1 MRALKTIL
9 IILSFAT
16 SICHAQQNSTIQKY
30 TLTGFINKKIPVELN
45 ISISNQIILGNI
57 RYLNTKLKKPI
68 KIIGRVE
75 DQNQYSLHEF
85 ENDGNISGSIYATFK
100 NNKLE
105 GNWSATK
112 ADTSY
117 ATSLTVK
124 TNPNLKPEIFFP
136 LQTDQLAGEYSYQY
150 GEKGYQGNI
159 SIKKL
164 SGNIYTYDIGSVTHD
179 PGRNI
184 ADASGKA
191 ILKNNQLIIQVNKSC
206 KFSIKFYNG
215 FLMISQESPGQL
227 NDCEF
232 GFNATLE
239 GIYLKV
245 K

>member
-9 IILSFAT
+9 IILSFAG
-16 SICHAQQNSTIQKY
+16 ICHAQQNSTIQKY

-117 ATSLTVK
+117 ATSLIVK
-124 TNPNLKPEIFFP
+124 ANPNLKPEIFFP

-206 KFSIKFYNG
+206 KFSVKFYHG
-215 FLMISQESPGQL
+215 FLMITQKSPGQL

>member
-1 MRALKTIL
+1 MRALKIIL
-9 IILSFAT
+9 ILLSFAT
-16 SICHAQQNSTIQKY
+16 SICHAQQNNTIQKY

-45 ISISNQIILGNI
+45 ISVSNQLILGNI

-68 KIIGRVE
+68 KIIGLIE
-75 DQNQYSLHEF
+75 DHNQYSLHEF
-85 ENDGNISGSIYATFK
+85 EKDGNISGSIYATLK

-124 TNPNLKPEIFFP
+124 DNPNLQPEIFSP
-136 LQTDQLAGEYSYQY
+136 LQPDQLTGEYAYQY
-150 GEKGYQGNI
+150 GDKGYQGNI

-164 SGNIYTYDIGSVTHD
+164 SGNTYTYDISSVTRD

-191 ILKNNQLIIQVNKSC
+191 VLKNNQLVILVNKSC
-206 KFSIKFYNG
+206 KFRIKFYNG
-215 FLMISQESPGQL
+215 FLMITQESPGQIS
-227 NDCEF
+227 DCEF

-239 GIYLKV
+239 GTYLKV